1 MGELHLAVNWECL
14 NEGNGIAS
22 TLTSHFALWHK
33 SCRDAFN
40 STKLERIIK
49 RKMPE
54 ESHGQSSSK
63 RTRSSIFPESVKHSV
78 CFFCEESA
86 NVGDLRMACTMD
98 MDSRVRSVARKLSD
112 FRLISK
118 LNTTDTVAI
127 GAKYLTRFLAAL
139 YNRAREHDKESSSEL
154 NSQSETHSMVL
165 ADLIAEI
172 QNSRHGQQHITV
184 FKLSDLRKEY
194 CKRLIREGL
203 AEETQEI
210 HSTRICFS

>member
-40 STKLERIIK
+40 RTKLERIIK

-63 RTRSSIFPESVKHSV
+63 QTRSSMFPESVTRPV

-86 NVGDLRMACTMD
+86 NAGDLRMACTMD
-98 MDSRVRSVARKLSD
+98 VDSGVRSVAHK
-112 FRLISK
+112 
-118 LNTTDTVAI
+118 
-127 GAKYLTRFLAAL
+127 
-139 YNRAREHDKESSSEL
+139 
-154 NSQSETHSMVL
+154 
-165 ADLIAEI
+165 
-172 QNSRHGQQHITV
+172 
-184 FKLSDLRKEY
+184 
-194 CKRLIREGL
+194 
-203 AEETQEI
+203 
-210 HSTRICFS
+210 